1 MTMKLPKTIA
11 AWCQLL
17 FFLVFGINA
26 FVGIPFGGMILGVL
40 ALGVA
45 VFTVLDR

>member
-1 MTMKLPKTIA
+1 MKLPKTIA
-11 AWCQLL
+11 AWCQIL

-26 FVGIPFGGMILGVL
+26 FVAIPFGGMILGVL

-45 VFTVLDR
+45 VFTVLER

>member
-1 MTMKLPKTIA
+1 MKLPKSIA

-17 FFLVFGINA
+17 FFLVFGVIA
-26 FVGIPFGGMILGVL
+26 FVGIPYGGVILGVL